1 MSRISDKNK
10 TGTITKPGWLTVD
23 VKKHIMGGSSSVNSP
38 SPPPAAIETKTAIN
52 TPIVLPVAA
61 AAAAAPI
68 VTPADI
74 PTVATEEIT
83 EPVVI
88 TVVPTPI
95 APTVSP
101 SPDPRPPV
109 VEPTTGL
116 GTLNIYYGTATGTA
130 MGFARLLANEGKQQG
145 FKASAIDLEDLDPT
159 TLATTSSSSL
169 SIFVM
174 ATAGEGNKQHCI
186 LSLT

>member
-1 MSRISDKNK
+1 
-10 TGTITKPGWLTVD
+10 
-23 VKKHIMGGSSSVNSP
+23 MGGSSSVNSP
-38 SPPPAAIETKTAIN
+38 SPSPAAAIETTTAIN
-52 TPIVLPVAA
+52 TPTVIPVAVAA
-61 AAAAAPI
+61 APPAAPPI
-68 VTPADI
+68 VTVVSPADI

-83 EPVVI
+83 EPVIV
-88 TVVPTPI
+88 TVAPTPI
-95 APTVSP
+95 VPTVSP
-101 SPDPRPPV
+101 ASPDPRPPV

-130 MGFARLLANEGKQQG
+130 MGFARLLVNEGKQQG

-174 ATAGEGNKQHCI
+174 ATAGEGNSI
-186 LSLT
+186 VSSLDVIQ